1 MNEINRVSVTK
12 VVDGCYGSSYRIF
25 TVNSSDKYS
34 YDKSHG
40 LFVSLGINT
49 SMATL
54 RSVRNELSR
63 FFPSSNVRIVEIESR
78 LINGL
83 YLNCITNDSNV
94 RQFSSSDSSEWSTL
108 DEDGLNDLILSLKD
122 KLVENKNDM
131 DLVVNYSS
139 KISKISKVLDKFN
152 IGTYNWED
160 YSVQVIDTDSEF
172 RVVVVSNKSNYNQEF
187 ELFKG
192 KSIFVHKRIGIYVEY
207 L

>member
-1 MNEINRVSVTK
+1 MSEINRVSVTK
-12 VVDGCYGSSYRIF
+12 VVDGCYSSSYRIF
-25 TVNSSDKYS
+25 TINSSDKYS
-34 YDKSHG
+34 YDRSHG
-40 LFVSLGINT
+40 LFVSLGIT
-49 SMATL
+49 ASMATL

-94 RQFSSSDSSEWSTL
+94 QQFSSSDSSEWSTL
-108 DEDGLNDLILSLKD
+108 NEDGLNDLILSLKD
-122 KLVENKNDM
+122 KLVDNKNDM

-172 RVVVVSNKSNYNQEF
+172 RVVVVSNKSNYSQEF